1 MKKWI
6 VREVGNTLLGKVVRI
21 TNHTSQLKA
30 MERLEKAFKTLRS
43 GDTISVTLV
52 NVEGNE

>member
-52 NVEGNE
+52 NAEGNE